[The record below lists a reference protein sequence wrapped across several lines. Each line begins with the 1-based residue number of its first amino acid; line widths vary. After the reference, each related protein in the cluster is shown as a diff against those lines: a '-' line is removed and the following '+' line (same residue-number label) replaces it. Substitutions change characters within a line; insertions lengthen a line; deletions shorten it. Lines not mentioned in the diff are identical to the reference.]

1 MDVATLAQLI
11 RLQAMESCLTSTT
24 ANKQENSAEFSLLLA
39 KLMVAEAGSINS
51 GANSKPTIRFAEV
64 PPLARKNVQASA
76 QAVAAAFQK
85 ASSTGEYE
93 ALVERAALRHGV
105 DPTLC
110 KAVARAESGFN
121 PIATSQCGA
130 MGLMQ
135 LMPGTARGLGVENP
149 YDPEQ
154 NVDGGVRYL
163 KGMLARYNGDVK
175 LALAAYNAGP
185 GAVDKHQGV
194 PPYRETMN
202 YIQKVTA
209 YQRSYIGG

>member
-1 MDVATLAQLI
+1 MDAAMLAQLI
-11 RLQAMESCLTSTT
+11 RLQVMENSLTITT

-39 KLMVAEAGSINS
+39 KLMAAESGSVNS
-51 GANSKPTIRFAEV
+51 GVNSKSTIRLAAV

-85 ASSTGEYE
+85 ASSAGEYE
-93 ALVERAALRHGV
+93 ELVERAALRHSV
-105 DPTLC
+105 DPALC

-121 PIATSQCGA
+121 PIATSPSGA
-130 MGLMQ
+130 IGLMQ
-135 LMPGTARGLGVENP
+135 LMPATARGLGVENP

-154 NVDGGVRYL
+154 NIDGGIRYL

-185 GAVDKHQGV
+185 GAVDKYQGV
-194 PPYRETMN
+194 PPYQETTN
-202 YIQKVTA
+202 YVQKVIA
-209 YQRSYIGG
+209 YQRSYLGG